1 MARNNRLAPLIFAG
15 WLAFLPVPSAGE
27 EVRPPAGSGPVIAS
41 ISFQVPSPYQ
51 VTYEEFFGLVTV
63 RPGDRLTGEKVRE
76 SIRRLYTRSVFREVT
91 AYVREDGGKADLLFF
106 LRPIPLVAEVEA
118 SGQKSV
124 TAAQIISASRIRRGG
139 LLEERDL
146 AEAETAVRSF
156 LTGKGFTT
164 AKCTIQVSCSVV
176 NGAGKVRITV
186 EEGTPGLVETLVIPG
201 ASFFPPERLAGILGV
216 EAGKPFDFQR
226 WEKGLARIRLEY
238 KKSGFLT
245 VHVEGFVSLCG
256 DGDGLCPRAEVTEG
270 RRYDVRWEGFREF
283 SPEKL
288 AKVSGLY
295 GAEEVTEGALTYDL
309 RERILA
315 FYRKEGY
322 LLAQADVAI
331 GEESDGKVPLTV
343 KVEEG
348 QAGVIKGIRFEGNR
362 GVPADTLLR
371 QMSTREQGTFHW
383 FTGSGKY
390 NEEDWS
396 QDLNAIA
403 GYYQKEGYVRMKI
416 AGVDDDWDA
425 SGGITKVVRIEEGTR
440 YRLREILFLGND
452 HFLRSEFLALMRNK
466 EGMFVDY
473 IGLEHDQEA
482 IAAKYRN
489 SGFLD
494 ATVEGTL
501 DFDEGKDTVV
511 ARFTFVEGST
521 YRLGSVIVKGNLLTR
536 PVNVLR
542 ENPIPSGR
550 YAGEEALLKF
560 QQSVYGTGLYKS
572 VRLQRIKRPAEG
584 VLDLVVEV
592 EETMFLDLEFG
603 GGYATDTGV
612 RGTVYAKD
620 RSLDGLGRSV
630 SGVVLVGQ
638 KQQKYQLEMREPY
651 ILGNRWK
658 WEGVL
663 TGSHLFQENPS
674 FKLKKTAL
682 IAGITQKILERSTVS
697 LQYEFSLDE
706 TFDVEPGAII
716 SQEDQGRAN
725 IASGRGLMVL
735 DFRDDPFN
743 PKRGLYA
750 SGVGELASELFGSQ
764 VDYWSLTGQT
774 SFYLPL
780 VRRNSLALS
789 ARAGVVLPY
798 GRSSEVPIQKRFF
811 AGGRTTVRGFKQDML
826 GPIGA
831 DGAPIGG
838 DFQLILNAEV
848 RVPLQYGLLAAA
860 FVDAGSVWLRNQSLY
875 GFDLRET
882 AGLSIRYI
890 TPVGPLSVDYG
901 WKLDPRPGE
910 SAGEWSFTIGM
921 VF

>member
-1 MARNNRLAPLIFAG
+1 MARSSRLAPLIFAG
-15 WLAFLPVPSAGE
+15 WLAFLPAPSAGE
-27 EVRPPAGSGPVIAS
+27 EVQPSADSGPVIAS
-41 ISFQVPSPYQ
+41 ISFQVPSPYR
-51 VTYEEFFGLVTV
+51 VTYEECYGLVTV
-63 RPGDRLTGEKVRE
+63 RPGDRLTEEKVRE

-91 AYVREDGGKADLLFF
+91 AFVREDGGKADLLFF
-106 LRPIPLVAEVEA
+106 LRPIPLVAEIEV

-124 TAAQIISASRIRRGG
+124 TAAQVLSATRIRRGG

-146 AEAETAVRSF
+146 AEAETSVRGF
-156 LTGKGFTT
+156 LAGKGFT
-164 AKCTIQVSCSVV
+164 AGKCTIQVSCSVV

-186 EEGTPGLVETLVIPG
+186 EEGKPGLIETVAVPG
-201 ASFFPPERLAGILGV
+201 ASFFPQEQLAGFLGV
-216 EAGKPFDFQR
+216 DAGEPFDFKR
-226 WEKGLARIRLEY
+226 WEKGLTRIRLEY

-245 VHVEGFVSLCG
+245 VHVEGSVSPCG
-256 DGDGLCPRAEVTEG
+256 DGSGLCLRAEVEEG
-270 RRYDVRWEGFREF
+270 RRYDVRWEGVREF

-295 GAEEVTEGALTYDL
+295 GPEEVTEGALTYEL

-315 FYRKEGY
+315 FYQKEMY
-322 LLAQADVAI
+322 LRAQADVAV

-343 KVEEG
+343 KVQEG
-348 QAGVIKGIRFEGNR
+348 QAGFIKGIRFEGNR
-362 GVPADTLLR
+362 GVPADTLLL
-371 QMSTREQGTFHW
+371 QMSTRERGSFHW

-390 NEEDWS
+390 KEEEWS
-396 QDLNAIA
+396 QDLSAIV
-403 GYYQKEGYVRMKI
+403 GYYQKEGYVLTEV

-425 SGGITKVVRIEEGTR
+425 GGGITKVVRIEEGTR
-440 YRLREILFLGND
+440 YRLREILFWGND

-466 EGMFVDY
+466 EGRFVDY
-473 IGLEHDQEA
+473 IALEHDQDA

-501 DFDEGKDTVV
+501 DFDEGEDTAV
-511 ARFTFVEGST
+511 ARFTIVEGT
-521 YRLGSVIVKGNLLTR
+521 RYRLGSVIVKGNLLTDSIA
-536 PVNVLR
+536 VLR
-542 ENPIPSGR
+542 ENPIPPGR

-572 VRLQRIKRPAEG
+572 VRLRRIKRPAEG

-603 GGYATDTGV
+603 GGYATDTGW
-612 RGTVYAKD
+612 RGSVYVKD
-620 RSLDGLGRSV
+620 RSLDRLGRSI
-630 SGVVLVGQ
+630 SGLVLVGQ
-638 KQQKYQLEMREPY
+638 KQQNYSLEMREPY

-674 FKLKKTAL
+674 FTLQKTAL
-682 IAGITQKILERSTVS
+682 IAGINNEILERSTVS
-697 LQYEFSLDE
+697 LQYEFSINE
-706 TFDVEPGAII
+706 TSDVDPDAVI
-716 SQEDQGRAN
+716 SQEDEGRAN
-725 IASGRGLMVL
+725 IGAVRAIVVL

-743 PKRGLYA
+743 PKRGMYA

-774 SFYLPL
+774 SFYLPV

-798 GRSSEVPIQKRFF
+798 GISSDVPIQKRFF
-811 AGGRTTVRGFKQDML
+811 AGGRTTVRGFKQDTL

-831 DGAPIGG
+831 DGDPIGG
-838 DFQLILNAEV
+838 EYQLILNAEM
-848 RVPLQYGLLAAA
+848 RVPLQYGFLTAA
-860 FVDAGSVWLRNQSLY
+860 FVDAGSVWLRDPSY

-882 AGLSIRYI
+882 AGLSLRYI